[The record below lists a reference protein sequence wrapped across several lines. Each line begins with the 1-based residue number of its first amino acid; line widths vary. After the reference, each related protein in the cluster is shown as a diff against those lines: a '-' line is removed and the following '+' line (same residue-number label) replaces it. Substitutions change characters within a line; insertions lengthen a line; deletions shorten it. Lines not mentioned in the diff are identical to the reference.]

1 MSDFNRLLLNLHA
14 EARRCDRDQAL
25 LGALGVGAFAYPHQ
39 LDSVHRMLTA
49 SACRWLLADEVGLG
63 KTVQAIMVMRALA
76 AQSSRLFNVAL
87 VVPDDLVEQWEKEL
101 LARGHA
107 IAIEAGESGG
117 PNSNLLMRLIRP
129 SRIVAGGKIAADRI
143 DMLLVDEFTKLQ
155 VAVRNELIAAA
166 RTIPHVIAMTATPAL
181 HQVRTRGELME
192 LLEPEAAR
200 IARAED
206 RNVLEVLSEREQV
219 AFDRFRG
226 ELADA
231 SRRRAVG
238 DSYGLYRRLIR
249 TQRTDYPDTLPQRRY
264 QPIRVAPTDG
274 DVERAKATRAYL
286 EAAEAAGLDYR
297 RDALLQVAGR
307 SPQSLRERLST
318 LKRTQAVADAW
329 RRIETVLRD
338 EPGDAKLDALVDH
351 VREVRASKPD
361 ARLVIVAED
370 NPTTDYL
377 HDALTKL
384 VDAKVARK
392 RRVMRAAEEL
402 EIQVA
407 LLKDAL
413 EDFVSGEAHILIA
426 ALDAR
431 EGHNLQFADEIIF
444 FALPWSPP
452 DIQQWIGRID
462 RLGTR
467 GVPSSRTIA
476 ITPIVTDNSIEARI
490 LDVLEATKVF
500 ERSEVWDDSEW
511 EAISKAINAAAEGD
525 RGATWSDARSYA
537 RNLGETADDWLKS
550 TKLPPSPR
558 TTIAEKRAAGLRN
571 RDYACPLIAEAE
583 DRKLN
588 WFQWR
593 ERGLD
598 VLLKLAREEYFD
610 IRSGKDGQQSFKTI
624 WYRGDGREPEL
635 ALPDIDNR
643 SSWHRQ
649 AFIAK
654 RTAIECPPNTY
665 VEQKDGQK
673 RRLHFL
679 DHGCSLHDQLIDA
692 LAKKPIA
699 SDRTTEFVVGF
710 PSGHPILACEG
721 RRLFIAVAVLDLS
734 NALAPELDGI
744 IGPIDVQASKPEQDA
759 QNTALRSLDASL
771 AADRRWLLDLC
782 PPAFL
787 MSVFVENAGSFAP
800 AMAAAGSILD
810 PSHNGLRGRQLSR
823 RRTSLAEPQIAEAC
837 AAAQAELQKRGS
849 EALGRAL
856 VSVNGAVEARLF
868 AVDADALQHVQAAR
882 AELASAEALDQKL
895 VFNQAAVRGAKL
907 AVEISERASAA
918 RRAWLTGAAGS
929 VSKAA
934 VLSKRRY
941 FWLVPRTMSEESL
954 AGSQ

>member
-1 MSDFNRLLLNLHA
+1 MSEFNRLLLNLHA

-39 LDSVHRMLTA
+39 LDSVHRMLTG

-76 AQSSRLFNVAL
+76 AQSARLFNVAL

-129 SRIVAGGKIAADRI
+129 SRILAGGKIAADRI

-181 HQVRTRGELME
+181 HHVRTRGELME

-200 IARAED
+200 IARAEG
-206 RNVLEVLSEREQV
+206 RNVLEVLSEREQAAV
-219 AFDRFRG
+219 DRFRH
-226 ELADA
+226 ELGDAA
-231 SRRRAVG
+231 SRRVVSDG
-238 DSYGLYRRLIR
+238 YGLYRRLIR

-264 QPIRVAPTDG
+264 QPIRVAPSDG
-274 DVERAKATRAYL
+274 DLERAKATRAYL
-286 EAAEAAGLDYR
+286 EASEAAGLDYR

-318 LKRTQAVADAW
+318 LKRTQAVAHAW

-351 VREVRASKPD
+351 VREVRARKPD
-361 ARLVIVAED
+361 ARIVIVAED

-377 HDALTKL
+377 YDALTKL

-402 EIQVA
+402 EVQVA

-467 GVPSSRTIA
+467 GIPSSRTIS
-476 ITPIVTDNSIEARI
+476 ITPIVTEDSIEARI
-490 LDVLEATKVF
+490 LEVLEATKVF

-511 EAISKAINAAAEGD
+511 EAISNAINAAAEGD
-525 RGATWSDARSYA
+525 RGASWSDATSYA

-571 RDYACPLIAEAE
+571 RDYACPLLTGAE
-583 DRKLN
+583 DRKSN
-588 WFQWR
+588 WFQRR

-598 VLLKLAREEYFD
+598 VILRLAREEYFD
-610 IRSGKDGQQSFKTI
+610 IRSARQAEQSFRTI
-624 WYRGDGREPEL
+624 WYKGDGREPEL
-635 ALPDIDNR
+635 PLPDIDNR

-649 AFIAK
+649 AFIAN
-654 RTAIECPPNTY
+654 RTAIECPPHTY

-679 DHGCSLHDQLIDA
+679 DHGCSLHDQLLDA
-692 LAKKPIA
+692 LVRKPVP
-699 SDRTTEFVVGF
+699 SDLTTEFVVEF
-710 PSGHPILACEG
+710 PSGHPILAWEG
-721 RRLFIAVAVLDLS
+721 RRLFIAIAVLDLS
-734 NALAPELDGI
+734 TALAPDLEAI
-744 IGPIDVQASKPEQDA
+744 IGLIDSGASRPEQDA
-759 QNTALRSLDASL
+759 RGAAFRSLEASL
-771 AADRRWLLDLC
+771 AADRRWLLERC

-787 MSVFVENAGSFAP
+787 MSVFVENTEDFAP
-800 AMAAAGSILD
+800 ATAAAGAILD
-810 PSHNGLRGRQLSR
+810 PWHDRLHGRQLAR
-823 RRTSLAEPQIAEAC
+823 RRSSLAEPQVSAVR
-837 AAAQAELQKRGS
+837 AAAQADLQKRGS

-856 VSVNGAVEARLF
+856 VSIKGALGARLF
-868 AVDADALQHVQAAR
+868 AVEADALHQVDATR

-918 RRAWLTGAAGS
+918 RKAWLTGAAGS
-929 VSKAA
+929 ISKVAA
-934 VLSKRRY
+934 LSKRRY

-954 AGSQ
+954 VSSQ